1 MAIWKNWKIMEENKK
16 INGVEEGSLSDAVL
30 NINKDIIAKPIEIIE
45 RSIVKSYR
53 KYLWVKFI
61 KAINEYKLLE
71 PGDKVAIAIS
81 GGKDSLLLAKLFQE
95 LHKYSIIPFDLE
107 YIAMDPGYN
116 EPVRKHLE
124 TLLEHLEIPATIY
137 RSDVFQVAE
146 FLDKSKPCY
155 MCARMRR
162 GALYSKAQE
171 LGCNKLAL
179 GHHFDDVIET
189 IMLNVLCSG
198 NYKTMMPKLK
208 SENFENMELIRPLYL
223 IDEESIIRFTE
234 NAGIQPLNC
243 ACRIAEKEEG
253 KRLEIKNLIKSLEK
267 DFTNV
272 RESIFRSSGN
282 VDLGAIIGW
291 KEDGERI
298 NFLDNY

>member
-1 MAIWKNWKIMEENKK
+1 MEETKK
-16 INGVEEGSLSDAVL
+16 IKGENGKSLSDAVL
-30 NINKDIIAKPIEIIE
+30 NVDDNIIVKPIEIIE

-53 KYLWVKFI
+53 KYIWVKFI
-61 KAINEYKLLE
+61 KAIKEYKLIE
-71 PGDKVAIAIS
+71 PGDKVAVAIS

-95 LHKYSIIPFDLE
+95 LNKYSIIPFDVE

-116 EPVRKHLE
+116 ESVRAHLE
-124 TLLEHLEIPATIY
+124 TLLDQLNIPATIY
-137 RSDVFQVAE
+137 KSDVFQVAE
-146 FLDKSKPCY
+146 FLDNEKPCY

-162 GALYSKAQE
+162 GALYAKAQE

-208 SENFENMELIRPLYL
+208 SDNFENMELIRPLYL

-234 NAGIQPLNC
+234 NAGLQPLNC
-243 ACRIAEKEEG
+243 ACRIAEKEGG
-253 KRLEIKNLIKSLEK
+253 KRAEIKGLIKKLEK
-267 DFTNV
+267 NFTNV
-272 RESIFRSSGN
+272 RESIFRSAGN

-291 KEDGERI
+291 KDEGERI
-298 NFLDNY
+298 SFLDKY

>member
-1 MAIWKNWKIMEENKK
+1 MEETKK
-16 INGVEEGSLSDAVL
+16 TKGEKGMSLSDAVL
-30 NINKDIIAKPIEIIE
+30 NIDENIVAKPNEIIE

-53 KYLWVKFI
+53 KYIWVKFI
-61 KAINEYKLLE
+61 KAIKEYKLIE
-71 PGDKVAIAIS
+71 PGDKVAVAIS

-95 LHKYSIIPFDLE
+95 LNKYSIIPFEVE

-116 EPVRKHLE
+116 ERVRRHLE
-124 TLLEHLEIPATIY
+124 TLLDQLNIPATIY
-137 RSDVFQVAE
+137 KSDVFQVAE
-146 FLDKSKPCY
+146 FLDNEKPCY

-162 GALYSKAQE
+162 GALYAKAKE

-208 SENFENMELIRPLYL
+208 SDNFENMELIRPLYL

-234 NAGIQPLNC
+234 NAGLQPLNC
-243 ACRIAEKEEG
+243 ACRIAEKEGG
-253 KRLEIKNLIKSLEK
+253 KRAEIKELIKNLEK

-272 RESIFRSSGN
+272 RESIFRSAGN
-282 VDLGAIIGW
+282 VDLGALIGW
-291 KEDGERI
+291 KDEGKRVS
-298 NFLDNY
+298 FLDKY

>member
-1 MAIWKNWKIMEENKK
+1 MEETKK
-16 INGVEEGSLSDAVL
+16 TKGEKGMSLSDAVL
-30 NINKDIIAKPIEIIE
+30 NIDENIVAKPIEIIE

-53 KYLWVKFI
+53 KYIWVKFI
-61 KAINEYKLLE
+61 KAIKEYKLIE
-71 PGDKVAIAIS
+71 PGDKVAVAIS

-95 LHKYSIIPFDLE
+95 LNKYSIIPFEVE

-116 EPVRKHLE
+116 ERVRRHLE
-124 TLLEHLEIPATIY
+124 TLLDQLNIPATIY
-137 RSDVFQVAE
+137 KSDVFQVAE
-146 FLDKSKPCY
+146 FLDNEKPCY

-162 GALYSKAQE
+162 GALYAKAQE

-208 SENFENMELIRPLYL
+208 SDNFENMELIRPLYL

-234 NAGIQPLNC
+234 NAGLQPLNC
-243 ACRIAEKEEG
+243 ACRIAEKEGG
-253 KRLEIKNLIKSLEK
+253 KRAEIKELIKNLEK

-272 RESIFRSSGN
+272 RESIFRSAGN
-282 VDLGAIIGW
+282 VDLGALIGW
-291 KEDGERI
+291 KDEGKRVS
-298 NFLDNY
+298 FLDKY